1 MQIELEAAE
10 NLRSVLETDGTAQE
24 LKYACLVLEDEIAA
38 LAKLPAEE
46 MKDRPGLFL
55 YEDDDETAEDVEA
68 YLLTEDD
75 KERFLDELCD
85 LLKQAE
91 EEHSVR
97 GRREMELQ
105 YIADDE
111 LEMRHHYEV

>member
-46 MKDRPGLFL
+46 MKDRPR
-55 YEDDDETAEDVEA
+55 AVA
-68 YLLTEDD
+68 
-75 KERFLDELCD
+75 
-85 LLKQAE
+85 
-91 EEHSVR
+91 VR
-97 GRREMELQ
+97 RRRRNGGGRRSLR
-105 YIADDE
+105 ADGGRQRTVSRRAVRP
-111 LEMRHHYEV
+111 LGTSGGRT